1 MLGVQLLSTN
11 SNALES
17 SAAGGGLVVVGGGAG
32 VGRLPEPPTEDDDDS
47 MDSERALE
55 LIRCAMESDS
65 DVDSED
71 LEWPRSPRP
80 DADVRN
86 QNDSGQQPE
95 DKPSADEEYETE
107 LKLREETHVKTE
119 AKEPESD
126 DRLDVLEAQAQV
138 EARRERTAAAEMPPN
153 LVEFQRMVAEN
164 EMSAAAAAAA
174 ADNLAGG
181 LNPLD
186 LHRLAMLGR
195 LPNQL
200 LLEAAKIQAAHDQA
214 VQHSIVHALH
224 HNPLMMD
231 ASRLGPVGPVGLGK
245 NFGRMPLGGVI
256 GAHEKQ
262 RHLGGLP
269 AFPSLEKEPDA
280 PTPKKRRLGG
290 GASTVNQLIDD
301 NTRGS
306 SASTGPTEE
315 VTDLEELE
323 QFAKTFK
330 QKRIK
335 LGFTQGDVGLAMGKL
350 YGNDFSQTT
359 ISRFEALNLSFKNM
373 CKLKP
378 LLQRWLQDA
387 HASLGQPGGA
397 QGQVGGHGSHGPHGA
412 HSSSSEASA
421 PSQAGGLPHAVHPS
435 HGSHTGAGQQHSS
448 LAGTHAGASVT
459 PGHRPASLAGP
470 TPSPAP
476 TPLAA
481 AQALGPSVHTGGA
494 SPGSGGA
501 ASGTAALSGC
511 LPGSLGSSSILQ
523 ADSICRRRKKRTS
536 IESAVRVALE
546 RAFLLNSKPTSE
558 EIAALADR
566 LAMEKE
572 VVRVWFCNRR
582 QKEKRINPS
591 LALQGGPPSPTPPT
605 AAPKGGPSTGAP
617 AHHQTQQLQQGLCMS
632 EAGSTLERPLGAFA
646 MASAGESDSEQSDSN
661 NHLLTTTSSNAGD

>member
-1 MLGVQLLSTN
+1 MQAVRK
-11 SNALES
+11 ALES
-17 SAAGGGLVVVGGGAG
+17 SAVGGALVLVGGSANS
-32 VGRLPEPPTEDDDDS
+32 GRLPELATEEDDDS

-80 DADVRN
+80 DTDASSHPDNTAQV
-86 QNDSGQQPE
+86 E
-95 DKPSADEEYETE
+95 EKPSADEEYETE

-119 AKEPESD
+119 AKECEPE
-126 DRLDVLEAQAQV
+126 DRLDVLEAQVQA
-138 EARRERTAAAEMPPN
+138 EAHRERLSVVDTAPN
-153 LVEFQRMVAEN
+153 IAEFQRIVAEN
-164 EMSAAAAAAA
+164 GVSAAAAAAA
-174 ADNLAGG
+174 AENLAGG

-195 LPNQL
+195 LPNQF
-200 LLEAAKIQAAHDQA
+200 LLETANMAAKIQAAHDQA
-214 VQHSIVHALH
+214 VQHSLVHALH
-224 HNPLMMD
+224 HNPLMME
-231 ASRLGPVGPVGLGK
+231 ASRLAPVGSVGLGK
-245 NFGRMPLGGVI
+245 SFPRIPLGGVI
-256 GAHEKQ
+256 GAREKQ

-269 AFPSLEKEPDA
+269 AFPAPEKEPEA
-280 PTPKKRRLGG
+280 ATPKKRRLGG
-290 GASTVNQLIDD
+290 GASTVNQMIDD
-301 NTRGS
+301 NARGS
-306 SASTGPTEE
+306 SASGGPTEE
-315 VTDLEELE
+315 ITDLEELE

-387 HASLGQPGGA
+387 HASLGQPGSA
-397 QGQVGGHGSHGPHGA
+397 QGQVGGHGTHGPHGP
-412 HSSSSEASA
+412 HSSSVEVQV
-421 PSQAGGLPHAVHPS
+421 PTPAGGLPHPAHPGP
-435 HGSHTGAGQQHSS
+435 HGSYTGGVQQHSS
-448 LAGTHAGASVT
+448 PTGSLVGASVT
-459 PGHRPASLAGP
+459 SGHRPPALAGSS
-470 TPSPAP
+470 PSPVS
-476 TPLAA
+476 TNLTA
-481 AQALGPSVHTGGA
+481 AQTLGPPVLPGGG
-494 SPGSGGA
+494 SPGSGNA
-501 ASGTAALSGC
+501 ASGTGALSGC
-511 LPGSLGSSSILQ
+511 LPGALSSSSILQ

-605 AAPKGGPSTGAP
+605 AAPKGAPSTGAP
-617 AHHQTQQLQQGLCMS
+617 AYHQSQQLQQGLCMS
-632 EAGSTLERPLGAFA
+632 DAGSALERPLGALGL
-646 MASAGESDSEQSDSN
+646 ASAGESDSEHSDSN
-661 NHLLTTTSSNAGD
+661 HPPATMSSNAGD